1 MPFAKCRKETMQDK
15 AEAMVLASFAAD
27 SLALGA
33 HWIYDIDAI
42 DRKLGRVEGLLKP
55 LENSFHATKDLGE
68 FTHYG
73 DQTLVLLE
81 SIVACSGFDID
92 DFARRWKKLFETYN
106 GYVDKATKATLANFA
121 SGKKPEESGSSSSD
135 LAGAARIAPLVYRYR
150 NDLGELLSSAKTQ
163 TAMTHGNPSVID
175 ASDFFARVVW
185 RVLEGETPL
194 FALREVGEVHFRESV
209 LEQWTAKG
217 IESALSD
224 TRSAIL
230 KFGQSCDVEHAF
242 PSVVHLIGKYEK
254 NLREALVE
262 NVMAGGDSAGRGLV
276 VGMILGAHLG
286 FEAIPSE
293 WLWGLK
299 RYQHIVDLLE
309 RIRKT
314 HNP

>member
-1 MPFAKCRKETMQDK
+1 MQDK

>member
-1 MPFAKCRKETMQDK
+1 MQDK

-33 HWIYDIDAI
+33 HWIYDIGEI
-42 DRKLGRVEGLLKP
+42 DRKFGRVEGLLKP
-55 LENSFHATKDLGE
+55 LENSYHATKDLGE

-73 DQTLVLLE
+73 DQAFVLLE
-81 SIVACSGFDID
+81 SIVASSGFDID

-106 GYVDKATKATLANFA
+106 GYVDNATKATLANFA
-121 SGKKPEESGSSSSD
+121 SGKNPEESGSSSSD

-150 NDLGELLSSAKTQ
+150 TDLGELLSSAKTQ
-163 TAMTHGNPSVID
+163 TAMTHDNPSVID
-175 ASDFFARVVW
+175 VSEFFARVTW
-185 RVLEGETPL
+185 KVLEGETPL
-194 FALREVGEVHFRESV
+194 SAIREVRDEHFRES
-209 LEQWTAKG
+209 LLGQWTAEG
-217 IESALSD
+217 IQSARSD

-230 KFGQSCDVEHAF
+230 KFGQSCDVERAF
-242 PSVVHLIGKYEK
+242 PSVVHLIGKYEG

-262 NVMAGGDSAGRGLV
+262 NVMAGGDSAARGLV

-293 WLWGLK
+293 WLSGLK

-309 RIRKT
+309 RTSKA

>member
-1 MPFAKCRKETMQDK
+1 MQDI
-15 AEAMVLASFAAD
+15 ADAMVLASFAAD
-27 SLALGA
+27 SLALGP
-33 HWIYDIDAI
+33 HWIYDIGEI
-42 DRKLGRVEGLLKP
+42 DRKFGRVQGLLKP
-55 LENSFHATKDLGE
+55 LAISYHATKDLGE

-81 SIVACSGFDID
+81 SIVASSGFDIN
-92 DFARRWKKLFETYN
+92 DFARRWKKLFENYN

-121 SGKKPEESGSSSSD
+121 SGKHPEESGPSSSD

-194 FALREVGEVHFRESV
+194 SAIREVREEHFRES
-209 LEQWTAKG
+209 LLGQWTAQG
-217 IESALSD
+217 IESAQSD

-230 KFGQSCDVEHAF
+230 KFGQSCDVAHAF
-242 PSVVHLIGKYEK
+242 PSVVHLIGKYEG

-262 NVMAGGDSAGRGLV
+262 NVMAGGDSAARGLV

-293 WLWGLK
+293 WLSGLK
-299 RYQHIVDLLE
+299 RYQHIVDLLKK
-309 RIRKT
+309 IRKA
-314 HNP
+314 HHP

>member
-1 MPFAKCRKETMQDK
+1 MQDK
-15 AEAMVLASFAAD
+15 ADAMVVASFAAD

-33 HWIYDIDAI
+33 HWIYDTGEI
-42 DRKLGRVEGLLKP
+42 DRRFGRVEGLLKP
-55 LENSFHATKDLGE
+55 LENSYHTTKDLGG

-81 SIVACSGFDID
+81 SIAASSGFDID

-121 SGKKPEESGSSSSD
+121 SGKNPEKSGSSSSD
-135 LAGAARIAPLVYRYR
+135 MAGAARIAPLAYLYRH
-150 NDLGELLSSAKTQ
+150 DFEKLLSSAKIQ
-163 TAMTHGNPSVID
+163 TAMTHDNPSIIHV
-175 ASDFFARVVW
+175 SDFFARVIW
-185 RVLEGETPL
+185 KVLEGETPI
-194 FALREVGEVHFRESV
+194 FAMREVREEHFRQS
-209 LEQWTAKG
+209 LLGQWTAEG
-217 IESALSD
+217 IESARSD

-230 KFGQSCDVEHAF
+230 KFGQSCDVGHAF
-242 PSVVHLIGKYEK
+242 PSVVHLIDKYEG

-262 NVMAGGDSAGRGLV
+262 NVMAGGDSAARGLV

-286 FEAIPSE
+286 FEAIPND
-293 WLWGLK
+293 WLSGLK

-309 RIRKT
+309 KIRKA

>member
-1 MPFAKCRKETMQDK
+1 MQDK

-33 HWIYDIDAI
+33 HWIYDTGEIDL
-42 DRKLGRVEGLLKP
+42 KFGRVEGLLKP
-55 LENSFHATKDLGE
+55 LENSYHATKDLGE

-81 SIVACSGFDID
+81 SIAASSGFDID
-92 DFARRWKKLFETYN
+92 DFARRWKKLFATYN
-106 GYVDKATKATLANFA
+106 GYVDKATKETLANFA
-121 SGKKPEESGSSSSD
+121 SGKNPQESGSSSSD

-163 TAMTHGNPSVID
+163 TAMTHDNPLVID
-175 ASDFFARVVW
+175 ASDFFARVTW
-185 RVLEGETPL
+185 KVLEGETPIS
-194 FALREVGEVHFRESV
+194 AIREVKEEHFSQS
-209 LEQWTAKG
+209 LLGQWTAEG
-217 IESALSD
+217 LESTRSD

-230 KFGQSCDVEHAF
+230 KFGQFCYVERAF
-242 PSVVHLIGKYEK
+242 PSVVHLIGKYEG

-262 NVMAGGDSAGRGLV
+262 NVMAGGDSAARGLV

-293 WLWGLK
+293 WLSGLK

-309 RIRKT
+309 RIRKA
-314 HNP
+314 HKP

>member
-1 MPFAKCRKETMQDK
+1 MQDK

-194 FALREVGEVHFRESV
+194 SALREVGEVHFRESV

-242 PSVVHLIGKYEK
+242 PSVVHLIGKYEG

>member
-1 MPFAKCRKETMQDK
+1 MQDK

-33 HWIYDIDAI
+33 HWVYDVGEI
-42 DRKLGRVEGLLKP
+42 DRKFGRVEGLLKP
-55 LENSFHATKDLGE
+55 LANSYHATKDLGE

-81 SIVACSGFDID
+81 SIASSSGFDID

-121 SGKKPEESGSSSSD
+121 SGKNPKESGSSSSD

-163 TAMTHGNPSVID
+163 TAMTHDNPLVID
-175 ASDFFARVVW
+175 ASDFFARVTW
-185 RVLEGETPL
+185 KVLEGETPIS
-194 FALREVGEVHFRESV
+194 AIREVREEHFRQS
-209 LEQWTAKG
+209 LLGQWTAEG
-217 IESALSD
+217 LESTRSD

-230 KFGQSCDVEHAF
+230 KFGQSCDVERAF
-242 PSVVHLIGKYEK
+242 PSVVYLIGKHEG

-262 NVMAGGDSAGRGLV
+262 NVMAEEIPPHGDWWW
-276 VGMILGAHLG
+276 
-286 FEAIPSE
+286 E
-293 WLWGLK
+293 
-299 RYQHIVDLLE
+299 
-309 RIRKT
+309 
-314 HNP
+314 

>member
-1 MPFAKCRKETMQDK
+1 MQDK

-33 HWIYDIDAI
+33 HWVYDIGEI
-42 DRKLGRVEGLLKP
+42 DRKFGRVEGLRKP
-55 LENSFHATKDLGE
+55 LESSYHATKDLGE

-81 SIVACSGFDID
+81 SVAASSGFDID

-121 SGKKPEESGSSSSD
+121 SGKNPKESGSSSSD

-163 TAMTHGNPSVID
+163 TAMTHDNPSVID
-175 ASDFFARVVW
+175 ASDFFARVTLK
-185 RVLEGETPL
+185 VLEGETPL
-194 FALREVGEVHFRESV
+194 STIREVREEHFRESV
-209 LEQWTAKG
+209 LGQWTAEG
-217 IESALSD
+217 IESARSD

-230 KFGQSCDVEHAF
+230 KFGQSCDIERAF
-242 PSVVHLIGKYEK
+242 PSVVHLIGKYEG

-262 NVMAGGDSAGRGLV
+262 NVMAGGDSAARGLV

-286 FEAIPSE
+286 FEAIPGE
-293 WLWGLK
+293 WLSGLK
-299 RYQHIVDLLE
+299 RYRHIVDLLE
-309 RIRKT
+309 RIRKA

>member
-1 MPFAKCRKETMQDK
+1 MQDK

-33 HWIYDIDAI
+33 HWVYDIGEI
-42 DRKLGRVEGLLKP
+42 DRKFGRVERLLKP
-55 LENSFHATKDLGE
+55 LESSYHATKELGE

-81 SIVACSGFDID
+81 SVAASSGFDLD
-92 DFARRWKKLFETYN
+92 DFARRWKKLFESYN

-121 SGKKPEESGSSSSD
+121 SGKNPEESGSSSSD

-150 NDLGELLSSAKTQ
+150 NDLGQLLSSAKIQ
-163 TAMTHGNPSVID
+163 TAMTHDNPSVID
-175 ASDFFARVVW
+175 VSDFFARVIW
-185 RVLEGETPL
+185 KVLEGEKPL
-194 FALREVGEVHFRESV
+194 SAIREVREEHFRES
-209 LEQWTAKG
+209 LLGQWAAEG
-217 IESALSD
+217 IESARSD

-230 KFGQSCDVEHAF
+230 KFGQSCDVERAF
-242 PSVVHLIGKYEK
+242 PSVVHLIGKYEG

-262 NVMAGGDSAGRGLV
+262 NVMAGGDSAARGLV

-293 WLWGLK
+293 WFSGLK
-299 RYQHIVDLLE
+299 RYQHIVYLLE
-309 RIRKT
+309 RIRKA

>member
-1 MPFAKCRKETMQDK
+1 MQDK
-15 AEAMVLASFAAD
+15 AEAMVLASFTAD

-42 DRKLGRVEGLLKP
+42 DRKFGRVEGLLKP
-55 LENSFHATKDLGE
+55 LESSYHATKDLGE

-81 SIVACSGFDID
+81 SIVASSGFDID

-106 GYVDKATKATLANFA
+106 GYVDNATKATLANFA
-121 SGKKPEESGSSSSD
+121 SGKNPEESGSSSSD

-150 NDLGELLSSAKTQ
+150 NDLGQLLSSAKIQ
-163 TAMTHGNPSVID
+163 TAMTHDNPSVID
-175 ASDFFARVVW
+175 VSDFFARVIW
-185 RVLEGETPL
+185 KVLEGEKPL
-194 FALREVGEVHFRESV
+194 SAIREVREEHFRES
-209 LEQWTAKG
+209 LLGQWAAEG
-217 IESALSD
+217 IESARSD

-230 KFGQSCDVEHAF
+230 KFGQSCDVERAF
-242 PSVVHLIGKYEK
+242 PSVVHLIGKYEG